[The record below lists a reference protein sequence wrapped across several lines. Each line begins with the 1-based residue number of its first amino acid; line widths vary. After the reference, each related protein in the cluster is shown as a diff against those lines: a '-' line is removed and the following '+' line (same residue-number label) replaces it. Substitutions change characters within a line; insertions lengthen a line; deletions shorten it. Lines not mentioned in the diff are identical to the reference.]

1 MMLYF
6 AQLGVLIQF
15 RVNHVRW
22 IEAQTALFC
31 LDILVIYSGTLT
43 LVFYI
48 SFILRVRHLITT
60 TRPDSCRCCCLIQIY
75 QPYRGLNNNNPNPQ
89 ARLPAAVQTN
99 LVPRVLSPTR
109 PYGVREAGR
118 RENLG
123 TRLCP
128 NVWTSASSPQRGRWE
143 TSVDRMISVADT
155 HTFLSLTF
163 FEERSAIVYRLQL
176 CGKVSNAPKSPPH
189 PRCASLGEEERSGS
203 KSRI

>member
-1 MMLYF
+1 MVAYKNF
-6 AQLGVLIQF
+6 
-15 RVNHVRW
+15 
-22 IEAQTALFC
+22 
-31 LDILVIYSGTLT
+31 
-43 LVFYI
+43 LVFLHDVRSEIVGRIDHEGI

-60 TRPDSCRCCCLIQIY
+60 TRPDSCRCSCLIQIY